1 MPLVIPYGRLRWR
14 VECQV
19 RARPWPDAC
28 ADRILVC
35 ANQIYFKIAA
45 LAWIIKTWMLNLL
58 HLGDGAVM
66 RFKRFLYLWVNHAC
80 VVAKTGR
87 ETVVVRMDRGD
98 YYDTQT
104 HSSQFLHS
112 NFTYHECK

>member
-1 MPLVIPYGRLRWR
+1 M
-14 VECQV
+14 
-19 RARPWPDAC
+19 
-28 ADRILVC
+28 C